1 MKRKIATV
9 AAVSSLALS
18 PIATAAGNGGSN
30 WNATHLPSPA
40 PGYLPKQ
47 YPAPADV
54 SAWDAQHLP
63 SPAPGYLPRT
73 TAQPVTVIRLT
84 SDGFRF
90 HDAAIGAAAGAL
102 GVAFLGGA
110 VLVATRN
117 RAVRVGG

>member
-54 SAWDAQHLP
+54 SAWDAQP
-63 SPAPGYLPRT
+63 TGC
-73 TAQPVTVIRLT
+73 
-84 SDGFRF
+84 RF
-90 HDAAIGAAAGAL
+90 WTRRSIGS
-102 GVAFLGGA
+102 
-110 VLVATRN
+110 R
-117 RAVRVGG
+117 RWD